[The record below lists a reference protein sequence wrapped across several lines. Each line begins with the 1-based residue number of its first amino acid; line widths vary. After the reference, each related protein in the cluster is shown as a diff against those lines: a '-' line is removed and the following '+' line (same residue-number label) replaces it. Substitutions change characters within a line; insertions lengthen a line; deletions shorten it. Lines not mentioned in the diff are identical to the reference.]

1 VRYALLTHPCI
12 LKAVMVSYHHR
23 SWVSLYAPLERVI
36 LIRRL
41 SPQLHFFAT
50 LETER

>member
-1 VRYALLTHPCI
+1 MWRRVRTRPCI
-12 LKAVMVSYHHR
+12 LNIVVVSYHHR
-23 SWVSLYAPLERVI
+23 SWVSLHPALERVN
-36 LIRRL
+36 LMRRL